1 MKKITINMLSSA
13 DKVAGQGVG
22 SAYLELI
29 KLLREDAKDVFDVS
43 INKGTKFDI
52 LHAHTVDPINYI
64 KLKMTKGVKVVY
76 VHFLPTTLDG
86 SIKLPK
92 LFFKIFKWYVIK
104 FYKLADHLVVVNPSF
119 IKEMVENGLDK
130 DKITYIPN
138 FVSREQFYELD
149 KKEKIAIR
157 KQYGYTEKDF
167 IVIGA
172 GQVQTRKGVMDFV
185 EVAKKMPDV
194 KFVWAG
200 GFSFG
205 AITDG
210 HEELKKVMD
219 NPPKNVNFLG
229 IVEREKMNDLF
240 NMSNVYFAPSYN
252 ELFPMTILESTN
264 CHVPLLLRDLEL
276 YEDILFKKYPKG
288 NNNEDFIEELTKL
301 KDNKKYYEEQIKNST
316 YISDFYTKEHVL
328 EMWKDFYTGIL
339 KEDK

>member
-29 KLLREDAKDVFDVS
+29 KLLREDAKDKFDIF

-52 LHAHTVDPINYI
+52 LHAHTVDLGNYF
-64 KLKMTKGVKVVY
+64 KLKRTKGKKVVY

-104 FYKLADHLVVVNPSF
+104 FYKLADKLVVVNPSF
-119 IKEMVENGLDK
+119 IPEMVENGLDK
-130 DKITYIPN
+130 NKIVYIPN
-138 FVSREQFYELD
+138 FVSREQFHPLSN
-149 KKEKIAIR
+149 KEKLDIR
-157 KQYGYTEKDF
+157 KKYGYTKDDF
-167 IVIGA
+167 IVMGA

-210 HEELKKVMD
+210 HEELKKIMD
-219 NPPKNVNFLG
+219 NPPKNVNFVG
-229 IVEREKMNDLF
+229 IVERNEMNNLF
-240 NMSNVYFAPSYN
+240 NMSNVLFVPSYN

-264 CHVPLLLRDLEL
+264 CHIPLLLRDLDL
-276 YEDILFKKYPKG
+276 YEEILFKKYPKG
-288 NNNEDFIEELTKL
+288 SNNEEFTKVLTKL
-301 KDNKKYYEEQIKNST
+301 KDDKKYYNEQIKNSK

-328 EMWKDFYTGIL
+328 EMWIDFYTSIL
-339 KEDK
+339 KED